1 MSRFATK
8 LAKLV
13 LRAFP
18 AQPGPD
24 YRPFDQITPEMGI
37 RLARSAYNDEKDSG
51 CGLLNYF
58 DGKFKISGDLLL
70 DLGCGFGGRTLA
82 FQERL
87 GGTCIGVD
95 IDPRASIAG
104 LHLTESMGTRACLF
118 ATAVA
123 EFLPFTDNSF
133 DAVLCYDV
141 MEHVQDLTKTM
152 AEIYRVLKPRG
163 LLFTV
168 FPPFFHPQGSHL
180 EGYVSRTPYAH
191 LFFPSRILLQAID
204 ELIKERGD
212 GYRPQQLRPCDR
224 LYSLNGTTI
233 RSFRRILEKSNFE
246 VLQLEFLPLLNR
258 MIRKYDRLKMAYYSW
273 IFSPLSR
280 VPLLQELFTHRIV
293 AILRKPGQAADRR

>member
-1 MSRFATK
+1 
-8 LAKLV
+8 V

-24 YRPFDQITPEMGI
+24 YRPFDQIPPEMGV
-37 RLARSAYNDEKDSG
+37 RLARAAYEDEKDSG

-58 DGKFKISGDLLL
+58 EGKFKISGDLIL

-82 FQERL
+82 FQEQL
-87 GGTCIGVD
+87 GGTCIGAD

-104 LHLTESMGTRACLF
+104 SQLAESMGTRACLF

-123 EFLPFTDNSF
+123 EFLPFADDSF
-133 DAVLCYDV
+133 DLVLCYDV
-141 MEHVQDLTKTM
+141 MEHVQDLTKTL
-152 AEIYRVLKPRG
+152 AEIYRVLKPKG
-163 LLFTV
+163 VLLTV
-168 FPPFFHPQGSHL
+168 FPPYFHPQGSHL

-204 ELIKERGD
+204 ELITERGD
-212 GYRPQQLRPCDR
+212 GYRPQPLRPGDR

-233 RSFRRILEKSNFE
+233 RSFRHILESSNFE
-246 VLQLEFLPLLNR
+246 ILRLEFLPLLNR
-258 MIRKYDRLKMAYYSW
+258 MIRKYNRLKMGYYSW

-280 VPLLQELFTHRIV
+280 VPVLQELFTHRIV
-293 AILRKPGQAADRR
+293 AILRKPAPAAALK